1 MLLGII
7 GQFNWVDLAIIILF
21 IRICYIAFRSELPVE
36 LFKLAGVICAIYISM
51 HYYTGIAD
59 FFRQRIGMKEMPL
72 EFLDFI
78 SFAFLAIIGMISFL
92 LLRVIFWRMVRIEAI
107 NALNKWGS
115 LLIGIIRGFF
125 LVGILSFALTISSVS
140 YLRDSVG
147 YSYLG
152 NKFFRVAPS
161 VYTWLWD
168 TVASKFMVGEKFNST
183 VLEVRDA
190 FYKK

>member
-1 MLLGII
+1 MLLSVI

-21 IRICYIAFRSELPVE
+21 IRICYVAYRSELPVE
-36 LFKLAGVICAIYISM
+36 LFKLAGIICAIYISL
-51 HYYTGIAD
+51 HYYAGTAD
-59 FFRQRIGMKEMPL
+59 FFRQRMGFKEMPL

-78 SFAFLAIIGMISFL
+78 SFALLATIGILFFLFL
-92 LLRVIFWRMVRIEAI
+92 RIIFWRFVRIEAI

-115 LLIGIIRGFF
+115 LLIGIIRCFL
-125 LVGILSFALTISSVS
+125 LVGLLSFALTISSIS

-152 NKFFRVAPS
+152 NRFFRVAPS
-161 VYTWLWD
+161 VYTWLWEA
-168 TVASKFMVGEKFNST
+168 VVSKFMTGEKFNPT
-183 VLEVRDA
+183 VTEVRGS